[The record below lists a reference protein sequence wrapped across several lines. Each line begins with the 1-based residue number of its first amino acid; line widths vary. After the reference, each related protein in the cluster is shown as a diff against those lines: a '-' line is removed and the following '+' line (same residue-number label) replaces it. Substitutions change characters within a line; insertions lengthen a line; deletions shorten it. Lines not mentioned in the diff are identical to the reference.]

1 MEMMRGNKELLESL
15 KNNKNML
22 KDEKLVLEKI
32 INTHKNNIE
41 INKEKIEQLKQNREK
56 YKKTKKE
63 VIKKALINVLEILGV
78 GLLFAGAIN
87 FVSNSTITLLQS
99 IKSLPTIIV
108 SSMALFGT
116 AVIVIESKFQ
126 LSDYKK
132 ENINIYNED
141 ELNDN
146 IVLSSVKIDSLSEDL
161 NLVNTNLNKISN
173 NIDKLENNIYQE
185 KNVYEEVKLEEKPVQ
200 KIKM

>member
-41 INKEKIEQLKQNREK
+41 ISKEKIEQLKQNREK

-108 SSMALFGT
+108 SSMALFGIT
-116 AVIVIESKFQ
+116 IIVVESKFQ
-126 LSDYKK
+126 LSNYKK